1 MVKSNNNL
9 EAKKEERFR
18 FGKKKQ
24 SVDLTGLMMDRSPE
38 KKEKLGLEPIAE
50 SKEEGKTKKKKDRD
64 IEIKFS
70 DAEPTK
76 LRLRFK
82 YFPEYLEKG
91 QKLVISE
98 LKLIGKVT
106 ELHY

>member
-1 MVKSNNNL
+1 MISSSS
-9 EAKKEERFR
+9 E
-18 FGKKKQ
+18 KKK
-24 SVDLTGLMMDRSPE
+24 
-38 KKEKLGLEPIAE
+38 KLEGLEPIAE
-50 SKEEGKTKKKKDRD
+50 SKEEGKMKKKKDRD
-64 IEIKFS
+64 TEIKFS
-70 DAEPTK
+70 DTEPTK